1 MNIQWDS
8 QNYTKQFSFVHQY
21 GEDVLKLLGCPPGS
35 RVIDLGCGNG
45 ALSEKL
51 AQMGYQVLGID
62 DSEEMIQTAR
72 SLHPELD
79 FRVDNALTFSLSQ
92 KADAIFSNAVFHW
105 IDGHDQ
111 KRLAAN
117 LARQIKPGGI
127 LVCEFGGKGCGEAVH
142 STLEK
147 SFARRGLV
155 YPRTFYFPTIGEY
168 APLLEEQGFRV
179 ECALLFDRP
188 TVQKTEQGLENWIRM
203 FVKEPFAGISDEV
216 KEEIIRE
223 TVEAL
228 RGRLYQ
234 DGKWFVDYVRIRIKA
249 SLQRE

>member
-45 ALSEKL
+45 ALTEKL

-62 DSEEMIQTAR
+62 DSEEMIQT
-72 SLHPELD
+72 
-79 FRVDNALTFSLSQ
+79 
-92 KADAIFSNAVFHW
+92 
-105 IDGHDQ
+105 
-111 KRLAAN
+111 
-117 LARQIKPGGI
+117 
-127 LVCEFGGKGCGEAVH
+127 
-142 STLEK
+142 
-147 SFARRGLV
+147 ARRGLV

-249 SLQRE
+249 SLQRADNQTEKLDD